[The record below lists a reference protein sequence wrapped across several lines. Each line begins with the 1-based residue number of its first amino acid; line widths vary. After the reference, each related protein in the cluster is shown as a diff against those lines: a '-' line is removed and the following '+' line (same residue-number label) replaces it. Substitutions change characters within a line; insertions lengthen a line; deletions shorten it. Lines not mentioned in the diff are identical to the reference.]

1 MAPQPQYIFPLTPFP
16 FSVSC
21 PVRPR
26 RRNLRAGCI
35 RKTDPK
41 MFLRARA
48 SCDSIR
54 FPFCWDA
61 TSRGSK
67 KQKTPRTTKITTSH
81 HRPALEIVPTLLLC
95 HPAVPRTNIPKAKAH
110 LLEDLELQTLSPCHP
125 VTQPSTSK
133 LESGRTS
140 RGSSPLSPCPTLTH
154 SYSHFNKRN
163 RSRLISGH

>member
-1 MAPQPQYIFPLTPFP
+1 MVPQPQYIFPLTPFP
-16 FSVSC
+16 FSVSS

-95 HPAVPRTNIPKAKAH
+95 HPAVPRTNIRKAKAH

-125 VTQPSTSK
+125 AIHIQARKRTDVSAALPSA
-133 LESGRTS
+133 
-140 RGSSPLSPCPTLTH
+140 PVPP
-154 SYSHFNKRN
+154 
-163 RSRLISGH
+163 

>member
-1 MAPQPQYIFPLTPFP
+1 MVPQPQYIFPLTPFP
-16 FSVSC
+16 FSVSS

-67 KQKTPRTTKITTSH
+67 KQKPPERQRSPRLTIVQPWKSSQLFSCATPLCLEPTFARPRHIFSKTSNY
-81 HRPALEIVPTLLLC
+81 R
-95 HPAVPRTNIPKAKAH
+95 
-110 LLEDLELQTLSPCHP
+110 PCHP

-140 RGSSPLSPCPTLTH
+140 RQLSPQPLSHPNPLLL
-154 SYSHFNKRN
+154 S
-163 RSRLISGH
+163 LQ